1 MIKKVFAFALIAVVA
16 GAFAS
21 CGGGDKS
28 KGMEKIRSEED
39 ADKVLDDYEYYLDW
53 YEGATDDMI
62 EMGINSAQMSAKKR
76 LLRVADSDDKLTSE
90 QGKRFEELKDRE
102 EKIEEEVEKAAE
114 KAAKEAGL
122 D

>member
-53 YEGATDDMI
+53 YEGATDDII
-62 EMGINSAQMSAKKR
+62 ELGINSAQMSAKKR
-76 LLRVADSDDKLTSE
+76 LLRMADSDDKLTSE

-102 EKIEEEVEKAAE
+102 EKIEEEAE
-114 KAAKEAGL
+114 KATEKAVKEAGL

>member
-53 YEGATDDMI
+53 YEGATDDII
-62 EMGINSAQMSAKKR
+62 ELGINSAQMSAKKR